1 MYSKKV
7 ALAESFNIIKK
18 QFSFYDHKSL
28 EVYEKFMNN
37 ITNGL
42 IVFYNEES
50 AQLIIEDALNAY
62 HIDVAQKYQLLINE
76 KELKPDWHA
85 LIMTRSSKGIIKI
98 AYASSGFGVINKKGL
113 YPEMNERFAALFK
126 DTEIPVHI
134 YYNYPLSNQ
143 QTPAEGLGLILY
155 N

>member
-1 MYSKKV
+1 MYRKKL
-7 ALAESFNIIKK
+7 ALAESFSTIKK
-18 QFSFYDHKSL
+18 QFSFYDQNSSEIYK
-28 EVYEKFMNN
+28 KFLAKM
-37 ITNGL
+37 TNGL
-42 IVFYNEES
+42 IIFYNEES
-50 AQLIIEDALNAY
+50 DQLIIEDALNSY

-76 KELKPDWHA
+76 KELKPAWHA
-85 LIMTRSSKGIIKI
+85 LIMTSSSKGIIKI

-143 QTPAEGLGLILY
+143 QAPAEGLGLILY